1 MLNDWSSAA
10 DIGELTSWIGTK
22 GYSDEAEKPMHAPSA
37 KSDLVA
43 FVKTVFSILLGIDPG
58 ERYTDFWSK
67 NMSLSFWKLLMKHA
81 EDLDYVSLKDQVA
94 SL

>member
-10 DIGELTSWIGTK
+10 DIGKVTSWIGTK
-22 GYSDEAEKPMHAPSA
+22 GYSDETEKPMHEPSA

-43 FVKTVFSILLGIDPG
+43 FVKTVFSIVLGIDPG
-58 ERYTDFWSK
+58 EKYSDFWAE
-67 NMSLSFWKLLMKHA
+67 NMSRSFWKNLMKHA
-81 EDLDYVSLKDQVA
+81 EGLDYASLEEQVA